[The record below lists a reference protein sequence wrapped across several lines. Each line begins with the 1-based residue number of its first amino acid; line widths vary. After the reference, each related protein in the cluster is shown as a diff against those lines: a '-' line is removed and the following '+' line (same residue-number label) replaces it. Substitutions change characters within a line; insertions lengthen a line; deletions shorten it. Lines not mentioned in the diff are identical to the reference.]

1 MAWQFKSQSK
11 DVLFLVKS
19 SFRPGMIRKTKY
31 IVMMTKERSTKI
43 VNFMTHEAGVLMH
56 GHFHISCVVK
66 IFLSFKILFSTVEHN
81 QTK

>member
-19 SFRPGMIRKTKY
+19 SFHPGMIRKTKY

-43 VNFMTHEAGVLMH
+43 VNFMTHEA
-56 GHFHISCVVK
+56 FHISCVVK